1 MGSYFMDYMSTVK
14 EPGDSIY
21 WRPRGYSNS
30 YNQLKEP
37 VNPVHLMSLFSFF
50 SSEDNPSVLTQ
61 YYQASL
67 ALAVVLLPI
76 RQLVPTSLNVVVGT
90 LIYQTE
96 SILNILGLEQ
106 NLEVW
111 KTILSSIVSSLMEE
125 ISGQTTDESR
135 DGLSTGHLARKMS
148 EDSRKVFTENQNKTI
163 CSLISAL
170 KALHSKILQSVSINR
185 SAQANSLLQLL
196 NTQVLPLMQ
205 ISLISLSASPHT
217 LSTMQILGNAI
228 FFVLQTLPALE
239 APMLAQ
245 LLASLGLEQL
255 SELFASCLCIWRTSK
270 IDRVK
275 DGEKAAF
282 HEWFGPAVH
291 KIRAKSGL

>member
-217 LSTMQILGNAI
+217 LSTMQILGNVI
-228 FFVLQTLPALE
+228 FFVLQTLPALD

-255 SELFASCLCIWRTSK
+255 SELFASCLCIWRTCK
-270 IDRVK
+270 TDRVK